1 MDKRPSQRKKYETFA
16 TYTKRAVKPLL
27 IIGVINAE
35 IPYVLSLLGRDPVSE
50 LGIAWVT
57 EVVAVI
63 LGYMCKAYH
72 EKKQQKKQE
81 LEDWKVGKDD
91 TEVLG

>member
-1 MDKRPSQRKKYETFA
+1 MSSVRKKYETFQ
-16 TYTKRAVKPLL
+16 TYTKKAVKALL
-27 IIGVINAE
+27 VIGVINAE
-35 IPYVLSLLGRDPVSE
+35 IPYILSFFGRDPVSE

-81 LEDWKVGKDD
+81 LEDWKAGKDD
-91 TEVLG
+91 MEVFG